1 MVMMWLR
8 FHRFKVEKFCSFNIY
23 NKNGSEKIFIALLRN
38 NIFIYKTIMILLNET
53 EKYEVIY
60 DGFNNGDQ
68 KHIYIYMT
76 RFFYFITYYFFF
88 YIFSTLY
95 NEKRII

>member
-68 KHIYIYMT
+68 KHIYIYDT
-76 RFFYFITYYFFF
+76 FLLLYYILFFLLHFFD
-88 YIFSTLY
+88 
-95 NEKRII
+95 II